1 MFREVSDG
9 DSHIARYSVPSGLSS
24 GEAHTRLIRILSAQ
38 SIGQYGA
45 PGSGKSSTI
54 QSIAGELGLDVYII
68 TLSRAGL
75 DNDALYELI
84 GGLPKQC
91 IALMEDIDAAF
102 KQGIMRGVPLPPATV
117 PPQTREDVETNLP
130 AREPAPFSPLQDTNG
145 VTLSGL
151 LNALDGIGAQEGR
164 ILFATTNNVAALD
177 PALIRPGRLDV
188 HVEFRLASKL
198 QAEQLFKCF
207 YDPSTSTSSAS
218 TTCLSS
224 EFAPPNG
231 EKTSLDDL
239 ASQFAGVIPD
249 RKLSMA
255 SLQGY
260 LMSYKLRPQSAI
272 QGAPHWVEGELGSDS
287 SEDGKD
293 TQRSMAPR

>member
-1 MFREVSDG
+1 M
-9 DSHIARYSVPSGLSS
+9 SS
-24 GEAHTRLIRILSAQ
+24 QTVQH
-38 SIGQYGA
+38 GA

-54 QSIAGELGLDVYII
+54 QSIAGELGLDIYII

-75 DNDALYELI
+75 DDNGLYELI

-102 KQGIMRGVPLPPATV
+102 KQGITREVPLPSAA
-117 PPQTREDVETNLP
+117 PPDEDTEKELP
-130 AREPAPFSPLQDTNG
+130 APQKSPFPSILDISSRG

-164 ILFATTNNVAALD
+164 ILFATTNHFDALD
-177 PALIRPGRLDV
+177 PALIRPGRMDV

-207 YDPSTSTSSAS
+207 YDPSTSIR
-218 TTCLSS
+218 TT
-224 EFAPPNG
+224 AT
-231 EKTSLDDL
+231 TSLPSQSHISYDYSSDDEKANLEDL
-239 ASQFAGVIPD
+239 AARFAEIIPD

-260 LMSYKLRPQSAI
+260 LMRYKAQPQA
-272 QGAPHWVEGELGSDS
+272 AVHNVPHWVDVELGGDS
-287 SEDGKD
+287 NEDEKD
-293 TQRSMAPR
+293 RQQAEAPQ